1 MTQQRADADLE
12 AVHLQPMEVLDGP
25 ILLAPYDPQWPLLYE
40 REEARIRGTLRERAT
55 VLEHA
60 GSTSVPGLSAK
71 PKIDIV
77 LGVADTTDEDDYVR
91 PLESAGYVLRIREPD
106 WHQHRLL
113 KGPDT
118 EINLHVFT
126 VGCIEI
132 DRMLRFRDHV
142 RTNADDRA
150 LYQQAKVD
158 LARRQ
163 WKYTQHYA
171 DAKSSVVEDIIAR
184 AGVTATECVRY

>member
-1 MTQQRADADLE
+1 VSDLRSDE
-12 AVHLQPMEVLDGP
+12 ELGAVHLQPMEVLNAP
-25 ILLAPYDPQWPLLYE
+25 ILLVPYDPQWPVLYE
-40 REEARIRGTLRERAT
+40 REAARIRVALGDAAV

-77 LGVADTTDEDDYVR
+77 LGVADTTDEDAYV
-91 PLESAGYVLRIREPD
+91 PQLEAAGYVLRIREPD
-106 WHQHRLL
+106 WHQHRLF

-118 EINLHVFT
+118 SINLHVFT
-126 VGCIEI
+126 VGCLEIE
-132 DRMLRFRDHV
+132 RMLRFRDHV
-142 RTNADDRA
+142 RTNVPDRER
-150 LYQQAKVD
+150 YERAKQD
-158 LARRQ
+158 LAQRM

-171 DAKSSVVEDIIAR
+171 DAKSSVVEEIVAR

>member
-126 VGCIEI
+126 VGCVEI

>member
-40 REEARIRGTLRERAT
+40 REEARIRATLRERAI

-77 LGVADTTDEDDYVR
+77 LGVADTTDEDDYVL

-126 VGCIEI
+126 VGCVEI

-184 AGVTATECVRY
+184 AGVTATECVHY